1 MRSPNERLDMAEQH
15 PSAHQ
20 RAADTFTRRVRDR
33 LGDSIDSVLL
43 YGSVARGEERGVRSD
58 VDLIVILS
66 DTVDEKALEAD
77 VRDLAYEVELEHGVV
92 LSLIVLTASEY
103 ERRAE
108 RPFFS
113 NVRQHAESL
122 YG

>member
-1 MRSPNERLDMAEQH
+1 MRAAVKGPVMAEQH
-15 PSAHQ
+15 PSGHQ
-20 RAADTFTRRVRDR
+20 AAAETFTRRVRDR
-33 LGDSIDSVLL
+33 FGDSIDSVLL

-58 VDLIVILS
+58 VDLIVVLS
-66 DTVDEKALEAD
+66 DAVDEEVIETD
-77 VRDLAYEVELEHGVV
+77 VRDLAYEIELEYGVV
-92 LSLIVLTASEY
+92 LSLIVLTATEY

-113 NVRQHAESL
+113 HVRQHAESL